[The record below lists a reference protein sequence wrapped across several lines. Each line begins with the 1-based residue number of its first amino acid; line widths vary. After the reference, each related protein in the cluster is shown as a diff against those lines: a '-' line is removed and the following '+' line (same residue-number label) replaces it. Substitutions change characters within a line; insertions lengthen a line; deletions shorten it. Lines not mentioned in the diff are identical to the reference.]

1 MEILQKLKNLN
12 LVNKDF
18 LTIAS
23 NQIRGIIEKGYYD
36 ISDKFL
42 RFNNIKNLK
51 DILENS
57 REFYPII
64 TEIKFAS
71 PSLGKIN
78 EESEK
83 QREILKMMENGGASA
98 ISVLTQPLFFEGSLK
113 NLEIVRKNT
122 TLPVLMK
129 DIIIDKMIDLF
140 VFDIYIFFQ

>member
-122 TLPVLMK
+122 TLPVLMNRIMSLK
-129 DIIIDKMIDLF
+129 
-140 VFDIYIFFQ
+140 

>member
-51 DILENS
+51 DI
-57 REFYPII
+57 
-64 TEIKFAS
+64 
-71 PSLGKIN
+71 
-78 EESEK
+78 
-83 QREILKMMENGGASA
+83 
-98 ISVLTQPLFFEGSLK
+98 
-113 NLEIVRKNT
+113 
-122 TLPVLMK
+122 
-129 DIIIDKMIDLF
+129 
-140 VFDIYIFFQ
+140 FDIVDEAQRRLRKEDEQRKIRN

>member
-83 QREILKMMENGGASA
+83 QREILKMMEMEERQQYQFLRSHY
-98 ISVLTQPLFFEGSLK
+98 SLK
-113 NLEIVRKNT
+113 VR
-122 TLPVLMK
+122 
-129 DIIIDKMIDLF
+129 
-140 VFDIYIFFQ
+140 